1 MESMSEQK
9 APPRPRQVTMAGVMS
24 VVGSL
29 LLVISLFDTL
39 GRLRTPE
46 TRESVADFLATPPG
60 SGLGIDVAQAVDLMR
75 ALALASGALAAMA
88 LVFAIF
94 VLQRHVPARIGF
106 TVVAGLLLLTVPV
119 AGLMPLLLAFA
130 ALLMWSQPARDWY
143 AGRTPAT
150 ERPSP
155 QRSQGQS
162 GGGWP
167 PHRPDD
173 SQQPGH
179 LPAPPS
185 YPSPAEPSSQQP
197 PPEPGAWQQPGSS
210 PEPGAWQQPGSS
222 PEPGAWQQPPVAP
235 QYAGYPP
242 YGQQPGRDPDKRP
255 TSVTIAAVLTWI
267 GAGGTAA
274 SMVLLGVV
282 LAAGGD
288 AFVDQF
294 DEAAQG
300 TNLTLSSD
308 EVLAIGWGI
317 TGFFLIWALVAAVLA
332 AFAFRRSNLAR
343 IALVASS
350 VMTALLSLL
359 MVLSGISLVT
369 LVLSVA
375 TAILLFTG
383 GANDWFARRSQPHP
397 AYYPGGPGQQG
408 WPPLG
413 QQGWPPP
420 DQGQWNQPPSQQ
432 PPQQQ
437 PPQEPPGRDKPW

>member
-1 MESMSEQK
+1 
-9 APPRPRQVTMAGVMS
+9 MAGIMS

-150 ERPSP
+150 ERPASL
-155 QRSQGQS
+155 RSQGQ
-162 GGGWP
+162 GGWP
-167 PHRPDD
+167 PPGDQGSSSSPYQPPSSYQPPSD
-173 SQQPGH
+173 QQPSAQQ
-179 LPAPPS
+179 PV
-185 YPSPAEPSSQQP
+185 QQP
-197 PPEPGAWQQPGSS
+197 PPEPGAWQQPS
-210 PEPGAWQQPGSS
+210 PEPGAWQQPVQHPGQWS
-222 PEPGAWQQPPVAP
+222 P
-235 QYAGYPP
+235 YSGYPG
-242 YGQQPGRDPDKRP
+242 YGHRPDPTREKRP

-267 GAGGTAA
+267 GAGATAA
-274 SMVLLGVV
+274 AMVLLGGL
-282 LAAGGD
+282 LAMGGD
-288 AFVDQF
+288 VFVEQF
-294 DEAAQG
+294 DEQAQG
-300 TNLTLSSD
+300 SGVTLSSD
-308 EVLAIGWGI
+308 EVLAVGWGI
-317 TGFFLIWALVAAVLA
+317 TAFFLIWSLVAAVLA
-332 AFAFRRSNLAR
+332 AFAFRRSNGAR
-343 IALVASS
+343 IALAVSA

-375 TAILLFTG
+375 AAILLFTG
-383 GANDWFARRSQPHP
+383 GANDWYARRSRGSQDH
-397 AYYPGGPGQQG
+397 GHPGQQG
-408 WPPLG
+408 WSG
-413 QQGWPPP
+413 QHPSW
-420 DQGQWNQPPSQQ
+420 QPPSQVDHRHQ
-432 PPQQQ
+432 PQAPQQDQ
-437 PPQEPPGRDKPW
+437 HQHPEDHTGRDKPW